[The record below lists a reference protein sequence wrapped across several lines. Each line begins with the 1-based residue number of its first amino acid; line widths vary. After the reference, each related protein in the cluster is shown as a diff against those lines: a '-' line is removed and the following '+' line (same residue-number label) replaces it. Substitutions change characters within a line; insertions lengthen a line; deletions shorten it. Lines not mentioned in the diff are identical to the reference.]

1 MVELS
6 KSASGEEGCTI
17 ASDDEIEVLFNSLRS
32 EVSTLR
38 YVAIQCLQALSMVLP
53 SIDRDTDAQSDVVY
67 PVVLRVWVAKCDVD
81 EEMSKLAERYMF
93 HKRVAKATSCSI
105 IHHTPIIH
113 YTPSRVPWSC
123 IFRNWSRLGL
133 KMYIFLTL
141 EFTLLLI
148 ISSE

>member
-141 EFTLLLI
+141 EFTLL
-148 ISSE
+148 